1 MSLPDPPSL
10 NTGAILRALIDN
22 QVEFVLVGGI
32 ASAGHGSTRL
42 TKDLD
47 VCPAWSD
54 GNLDRLALALRSLGA
69 MLKIGEGSVD
79 VIAVELDAA
88 FIRRLEIGA
97 WRTRAGD
104 IDVLLGIPHESR
116 WQLAQYAHLK
126 EHAVAVEIE
135 GTHVL
140 IASLQDIVRS
150 KEIAD
155 RPKDQEALPELRQ
168 LLAQQHNIPS
178 TQGNLPPATQQAD
191 PRQTGSASPPPAS
204 SRRRYGTEAER
215 PWPPGGSASDGP
227 ER

>member
-10 NTGAILRALIDN
+10 NTGAILRALIDH

-47 VCPAWSD
+47 VCPAWSE

-69 MLKIGEGSVD
+69 MLKIGDGSVD
-79 VIAVELDAA
+79 VIAVELDAT
-88 FIRRLEIGA
+88 FMRRLEIGA

-126 EHAVAVEIE
+126 QHAVAVEIE
-135 GTHVL
+135 GTQVL
-140 IASLQDIVRS
+140 IASLSDIVRS

-155 RPKDQEALPELRQ
+155 RPKDQEALPELRE
-168 LLAQQHNIPS
+168 LLSQQRSSMPNSPA
-178 TQGNLPPATQQAD
+178 PPND
-191 PRQTGSASPPPAS
+191 ELRSRQTDSASRPPVPPG
-204 SRRRYGTEAER
+204 RPYGTEAKRHR
-215 PWPPGGSASDGP
+215 PSGGP
-227 ER
+227 ERHGSEL

>member
-204 SRRRYGTEAER
+204 SRRPYGTEAKR